1 MNDPI
6 VFTYPAEI
14 AGQNGFQV
22 VDDETHEVVG
32 VVLEDGVTPA
42 PQPCGYFNA

>member
-1 MNDPI
+1 MNQPI
-6 VFTYPAEI
+6 VFSYPAEV
-14 AGQNGFQV
+14 AGLPGFQI

-42 PQPCGYFNA
+42 PQPCGYVNA